1 MPHLF
6 VNRSRAY
13 DLLESSEKAGRTFVW
28 ESVNAILY
36 VIGGIAF
43 IFGSLFFFPALE
55 PEINWG
61 VWGFFIGSILYLL
74 VTAHDLAE
82 VLRYRREPHR
92 GRSLELM
99 AASGYLLGTILFLVG
114 SVLFFTFVDLI
125 VAGAWCLILGS
136 LLFAASPF
144 VNVFQVYH
152 LSERALR
159 LYTLTGISFVA
170 GAVLFTTASIPYLWS
185 IGDSALGTEL
195 SDFLG
200 AQYLVGSMLFLAG
213 GFFNYLRA
221 WVRVREYRARHA
233 ITASLEPAHSS
244 QSQGEIDV

>member
-36 VIGGIAF
+36 VIGGFAF

-55 PEINWG
+55 AEINWG
-61 VWGFFIGSILYLL
+61 VWGFFFGSLLYLL
-74 VTAHDLAE
+74 VTAHDLVE
-82 VLRYRREPHR
+82 VLRYRRDAHR
-92 GRSLELM
+92 GRRLELI
-99 AASGYLLGTILFLVG
+99 AASGYLAGTILFLVG
-114 SVLFFTFVDLI
+114 SALFFTFVDWI
-125 VAGAWCLILGS
+125 IAGAWCFIIGS
-136 LLFAASPF
+136 LLFTVAPF
-144 VNVFQVYH
+144 VNVLQVHH

-170 GAVLFTTASIPYLWS
+170 GAVLFTTASIPYLWDL
-185 IGDSALGTEL
+185 GDSALATEL

-200 AQYLVGSMLFLAG
+200 AQYLVGSVLFLAG
-213 GFFNYLRA
+213 GFFNYVRA
-221 WVRVREYRARHA
+221 WVRVREYRAQH
-233 ITASLEPAHSS
+233 TAASPRSEDSR
-244 QSQGEIDV
+244 